1 MAEPSPPK
9 RSRANTDGDAGSNS
23 VRPKGV
29 TLQEPPLST
38 SFAHEALVKWKHER
52 VLYEDAVENRCAE
65 TGEVITAV
73 RRPVLKSINKRLLKS
88 FSEFELR
95 IPVENITEE
104 MLTAA
109 IDHILGSVMNDAT
122 PDVMGIMA
130 QHLKLDLG
138 QKDVKARILDCFDCM
153 EEHEAIKNQQA
164 FDLYQRMDKRDS
176 GNKDNRHKKQL
187 GHDKKQFN
195 YDKKQTPEE
204 EFLLGKRTLK
214 ALGIDVDELLAG
226 QVTRGVADID
236 PFDDERDYKPIAG
249 PDADAIKVRLREMVT
264 EAVNN
269 GFPAE
274 RSEEL
279 YVIASKRDIWRLQ
292 ISDDPPA
299 RLTPFTIRLKDE
311 AEPYRC
317 KPRKYAPAQRD
328 FLRQFNEKLIAIG
341 WAYKNPESR
350 WACPALPVR
359 KPGKEN
365 EWRQTIDFRP
375 VNALTQPL
383 AGGMTNNETHLE
395 DSYMA
400 ADGEV
405 ITPTRLQQG
414 SVDSSLHFQQS
425 IEKVMREKNLLFE
438 HVLVWVDDLL
448 IYARTIDEFLETID
462 LIYSQLEKYGLFLGM
477 DKTCLYTRTAKWCG
491 RVLTK
496 DGVSYDSSKIQAL
509 IDMPVPTTAGALQQ
523 FLCAAGWMRS
533 SLVDFAR
540 MCKPL
545 QERLDKEL
553 AGTRRTKRVAGNISI
568 ELTPDEIES
577 FQHVN
582 NLLQNAATLVL
593 PDPAGTICMYS
604 DASNE
609 GWSIILTQVKDWDN
623 RTPVRDQHHDLLHC
637 MSGTFHGASRNWSV
651 IEKEG
656 CPIVRACSELD
667 YLLIRDK
674 GFKMFT
680 DHRNLIYIFAPGSE
694 IKKHIRGKLLRWS
707 LKLNEYNYEIEH
719 IAGEDNVWSDMFS
732 RWAGEKSAET
742 HTSSMKRWNTTM
754 SHQL

>member
-1 MAEPSPPK
+1 
-9 RSRANTDGDAGSNS
+9 
-23 VRPKGV
+23 
-29 TLQEPPLST
+29 
-38 SFAHEALVKWKHER
+38 
-52 VLYEDAVENRCAE
+52 
-65 TGEVITAV
+65 
-73 RRPVLKSINKRLLKS
+73 
-88 FSEFELR
+88 
-95 IPVENITEE
+95 
-104 MLTAA
+104 
-109 IDHILGSVMNDAT
+109 
-122 PDVMGIMA
+122 
-130 QHLKLDLG
+130 
-138 QKDVKARILDCFDCM
+138 
-153 EEHEAIKNQQA
+153 
-164 FDLYQRMDKRDS
+164 
-176 GNKDNRHKKQL
+176 
-187 GHDKKQFN
+187 
-195 YDKKQTPEE
+195 
-204 EFLLGKRTLK
+204 
-214 ALGIDVDELLAG
+214 
-226 QVTRGVADID
+226 
-236 PFDDERDYKPIAG
+236 
-249 PDADAIKVRLREMVT
+249 
-264 EAVNN
+264 
-269 GFPAE
+269 
-274 RSEEL
+274 
-279 YVIASKRDIWRLQ
+279 
-292 ISDDPPA
+292 
-299 RLTPFTIRLKDE
+299 
-311 AEPYRC
+311 
-317 KPRKYAPAQRD
+317 
-328 FLRQFNEKLIAIG
+328 
-341 WAYKNPESR
+341 
-350 WACPALPVR
+350 
-359 KPGKEN
+359 
-365 EWRQTIDFRP
+365 
-375 VNALTQPL
+375 
-383 AGGMTNNETHLE
+383 MTNNETHLE
-395 DSYMA
+395 DVRGKEHKQTADFIKSFFQMALAAESQECQSYMA

-577 FQHVN
+577 FQHVK
-582 NLLQNAATLVL
+582 NLLQNAATLAL
-593 PDPAGTICMYS
+593 PDSAGTICMYS
-604 DASNE
+604 DASDE

-637 MSGTFHGASRNWSV
+637 MSGTFHGASRYWSV

-656 CPIVRACSELD
+656 YPIVRACSELD

-694 IKKHIRGKLLRWS
+694 IEKHIRGKLLRWS

-719 IAGEDNVWSDMFS
+719 IAGEDNVWADMFS
-732 RWAGEKSAET
+732 SYD
-742 HTSSMKRWNTTM
+742 
-754 SHQL
+754 L

>member
-1 MAEPSPPK
+1 MDIGLQ
-9 RSRANTDGDAGSNS
+9 TVAG
-23 VRPKGV
+23 
-29 TLQEPPLST
+29 
-38 SFAHEALVKWKHER
+38 R
-52 VLYEDAVENRCAE
+52 VN
-65 TGEVITAV
+65 
-73 RRPVLKSINKRLLKS
+73 
-88 FSEFELR
+88 LR
-95 IPVENITEE
+95 GLTCIITE
-104 MLTAA
+104 
-109 IDHILGSVMNDAT
+109 
-122 PDVMGIMA
+122 
-130 QHLKLDLG
+130 
-138 QKDVKARILDCFDCM
+138 
-153 EEHEAIKNQQA
+153 
-164 FDLYQRMDKRDS
+164 
-176 GNKDNRHKKQL
+176 
-187 GHDKKQFN
+187 
-195 YDKKQTPEE
+195 TPEE

-226 QVTRGVADID
+226 LVTRGVADID
-236 PFDDERDYKPIAG
+236 PFDDERDYKPISG

-279 YVIASKRDIWRLQ
+279 YAIASKRDIWRLQ

-299 RLTPFTIRLKDE
+299 RLTPFTIRLKDG

-395 DSYMA
+395 DVRGKEHKQTADFIKSFFQMALAAESQECQSYMA

-568 ELTPDEIES
+568 ELTPDEIER
-577 FQHVN
+577 FQHVK
-582 NLLQNAATLVL
+582 NLLQNAATLAL
-593 PDPAGTICMYS
+593 PDSAGTICMYS
-604 DASNE
+604 DASDE
-609 GWSIILTQVKDWDN
+609 A
-623 RTPVRDQHHDLLHC
+623 
-637 MSGTFHGASRNWSV
+637 GASS
-651 IEKEG
+651 
-656 CPIVRACSELD
+656 
-667 YLLIRDK
+667 
-674 GFKMFT
+674 
-680 DHRNLIYIFAPGSE
+680 
-694 IKKHIRGKLLRWS
+694 
-707 LKLNEYNYEIEH
+707 
-719 IAGEDNVWSDMFS
+719 
-732 RWAGEKSAET
+732 
-742 HTSSMKRWNTTM
+742 
-754 SHQL
+754 